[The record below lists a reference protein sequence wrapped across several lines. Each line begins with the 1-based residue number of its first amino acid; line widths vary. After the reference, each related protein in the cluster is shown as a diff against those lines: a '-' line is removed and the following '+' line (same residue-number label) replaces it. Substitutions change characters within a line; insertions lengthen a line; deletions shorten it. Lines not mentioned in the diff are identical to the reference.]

1 MKKQVLFVSAVV
13 LSLTFASC
21 GSKTEEAKTPEE
33 VAEQVEEQVEEAV
46 EEVKEEAA
54 DAVEEVKEEAA
65 AAKATVKDK
74 VKKEVKETAAEVKKE
89 IETTA
94 IEKGNVKVKTNAKA
108 VEEVKQIEIQAAP
121 ISSPRK

>member
-33 VAEQVEEQVEEAV
+33 VTEQVEEAV

-65 AAKATVKDK
+65 AVKTTVKDK
-74 VKKEVKETAAEVKKE
+74 VKKEVKETASEVKKE
-89 IETTA
+89 IETQT
-94 IEKGNVKVKTNAKA
+94 IQKGNVTVKTNAKA
-108 VEEVKQIEIQAAP
+108 VEEAKQIEIQTAP